1 MLHCIIFLL
10 CTYSAIKN
18 AFLISNM
25 TLDALTISGN
35 IGLPPDSCITVQ
47 YQTIKQN
54 VSCTTNPREYS
65 YAAGFMRAA

>member
-1 MLHCIIFLL
+1 
-10 CTYSAIKN
+10 
-18 AFLISNM
+18 M